1 MPTLQTR
8 TAIPVVPVDDH
19 VTELRKAAIRV
30 RPEVGPNI
38 GAALDHWLAK
48 TKRGT

>member
-8 TAIPVVPVDDH
+8 TAIAVVPVDDH

-30 RPEVGPNI
+30 RPKVGPNMSAML
-38 GAALDHWLAK
+38 GEWLAK
-48 TKRGT
+48 TKGKA